1 MNIEQ
6 YDPAVAQQQSQAPV
20 SNEGGNK
27 KGSSRKWW
35 ITLILIAVIIL
46 FAVTT
51 PDKYAH
57 KEAINTEVSSA
68 VTSSLVGKVGSWA
81 VLGNIVVSKIVDLT
95 LDSNIDVDNY
105 LVFSLAKAELEGKK
119 RVLSV
124 GALNHVWV
132 LFEKRDLEGLIDTEV
147 NALWQNFV
155 GSIPGFSREEART
168 SDVAVEKADESQT
181 TAPLD
186 SNTTVRKSANDIID
200 NAIEDVSSEVEKA
213 LERGVSKAIDGI
225 LKDLLGTGTGSGQ

>member
-6 YDPAVAQQQSQAPV
+6 YDPAMAQQQSQAPV
-20 SNEGGNK
+20 NNEGGSK
-27 KGSSRKWW
+27 KNSSRKWW
-35 ITLILIAVIIL
+35 IALILIGILIL

-147 NALWQNFV
+147 NTLWQNFV
-155 GSIPGFSREEART
+155 GSIPGLGRTESRT
-168 SDVAVEKADESQT
+168 SEPAIEKSEEQT
-181 TAPLD
+181 AAPLD
-186 SNTTVRKSANDIID
+186 SAAAPKTANDIID
-200 NAIEDVSSEVEKA
+200 DAIQDVSSEVEKA

-225 LKDLLGTGTGSGQ
+225 LKDLLGTGSGSGQ

>member
-6 YDPAVAQQQSQAPV
+6 YDPAVAQQQSQASV

-35 ITLILIAVIIL
+35 IALILIGVLIL

-147 NALWQNFV
+147 NTLWQNFV
-155 GSIPGFSREEART
+155 GSIPGLGREESRT
-168 SDVAVEKADESQT
+168 PDVAIEKAEEPQAT
-181 TAPLD
+181 TPLD
-186 SNTTVRKSANDIID
+186 SNTVRRSANDIID

>member
-35 ITLILIAVIIL
+35 ITLILIAVVIL

-147 NALWQNFV
+147 NTLWQNFV
-155 GSIPGFSREEART
+155 GSIPGYPAQT
-168 SDVAVEKADESQT
+168 GQIT

>member
-20 SNEGGNK
+20 SNEGGSK

-35 ITLILIAVIIL
+35 IALILIGVLIL

-147 NALWQNFV
+147 NTLWQNFV
-155 GSIPGFSREEART
+155 GSIPGLGREESRT
-168 SDVAVEKADESQT
+168 PDVAIEKAEEPQAT
-181 TAPLD
+181 TPLD
-186 SNTTVRKSANDIID
+186 SNSVRRSANDIID

>member
-1 MNIEQ
+1 
-6 YDPAVAQQQSQAPV
+6 
-20 SNEGGNK
+20 
-27 KGSSRKWW
+27 
-35 ITLILIAVIIL
+35 
-46 FAVTT
+46 
-51 PDKYAH
+51 
-57 KEAINTEVSSA
+57 
-68 VTSSLVGKVGSWA
+68 
-81 VLGNIVVSKIVDLT
+81 
-95 LDSNIDVDNY
+95 
-105 LVFSLAKAELEGKK
+105 
-119 RVLSV
+119 VLSV

-147 NALWQNFV
+147 NTLWQNLV

-225 LKDLLGTGTGSGQ
+225 LKDLLGTGSGQ

>member
-35 ITLILIAVIIL
+35 ITLILIAVVIL

-105 LVFSLAKAELEGKK
+105 LVFSLSKAELEGKK

-147 NALWQNFV
+147 NTLWQNFV
-155 GSIPGFSREEART
+155 GSIPGFSREESRT

>member
-1 MNIEQ
+1 MVDYPDPDCRCHPFCRNHTRQVCAQGSHQ
-6 YDPAVAQQQSQAPV
+6 YRSELGRHQFSGWQ
-20 SNEGGNK
+20 GGQ
-27 KGSSRKWW
+27 
-35 ITLILIAVIIL
+35 
-46 FAVTT
+46 
-51 PDKYAH
+51 
-57 KEAINTEVSSA
+57 
-68 VTSSLVGKVGSWA
+68 
-81 VLGNIVVSKIVDLT
+81 LGC

-105 LVFSLAKAELEGKK
+105 LVFSLVKAELEGKK

-147 NALWQNFV
+147 NTLWQNFV
-155 GSIPGFSREEART
+155 GSIPGFSREESRT

>member
-95 LDSNIDVDNY
+95 LDSNIEVDNY

-147 NALWQNFV
+147 NTLWQNLV

-168 SDVAVEKADESQT
+168 SDVAVEKAD
-181 TAPLD
+181 
-186 SNTTVRKSANDIID
+186 TTVRKSANDIID

>member
-147 NALWQNFV
+147 NTLWQNLV
-155 GSIPGFSREEART
+155 GSIPGFSREESRT

-225 LKDLLGTGTGSGQ
+225 LKDLLGTGTGSAQ

>member
-20 SNEGGNK
+20 SNEGGSK

-35 ITLILIAVIIL
+35 IALILIGVLIL

-105 LVFSLAKAELEGKK
+105 LVFSLAKAELEGKN

-147 NALWQNFV
+147 NTLWQNFV
-155 GSIPGFSREEART
+155 GSIPGLGREESRT
-168 SDVAVEKADESQT
+168 PDVATEKAEEPQAT
-181 TAPLD
+181 TPLD
-186 SNTTVRKSANDIID
+186 SNTVRRSANDIID

-225 LKDLLGTGTGSGQ
+225 LKDLLGTGNGQ

>member
-35 ITLILIAVIIL
+35 ITLILIAVVIL

-95 LDSNIDVDNY
+95 LDSNIDVDM
-105 LVFSLAKAELEGKK
+105 
-119 RVLSV
+119 
-124 GALNHVWV
+124 
-132 LFEKRDLEGLIDTEV
+132 
-147 NALWQNFV
+147 
-155 GSIPGFSREEART
+155 
-168 SDVAVEKADESQT
+168 
-181 TAPLD
+181 
-186 SNTTVRKSANDIID
+186 
-200 NAIEDVSSEVEKA
+200 
-213 LERGVSKAIDGI
+213 
-225 LKDLLGTGTGSGQ
+225 GTL

>member
-105 LVFSLAKAELEGKK
+105 LVFSLSKAELEGKK

-147 NALWQNFV
+147 NTLWQNLV
-155 GSIPGFSREEART
+155 GSIPGFSREESRT

>member
-20 SNEGGNK
+20 NNEGGSK
-27 KGSSRKWW
+27 KSSSRKWW
-35 ITLILIAVIIL
+35 IALILIGVLIL

-147 NALWQNFV
+147 NTLWQNFV
-155 GSIPGFSREEART
+155 GSIPGLGREESRT
-168 SDVAVEKADESQT
+168 PDVAIEKSEEPQAT
-181 TAPLD
+181 TPLD
-186 SNTTVRKSANDIID
+186 SNTVRRSANDIID

>member
-1 MNIEQ
+1 MNIEK
-6 YDPAVAQQQSQAPV
+6 YDPAVAQQQSQASV

-27 KGSSRKWW
+27 KGGSRKWW

-57 KEAINTEVSSA
+57 KEAINSEVSSA

-147 NALWQNFV
+147 NNLWQNFV
-155 GSIPGFSREEART
+155 GSIPGLGSREEART
-168 SDVAVEKADESQT
+168 QDVTAERTEEAQAVT
-181 TAPLD
+181 PLD
-186 SNTTVRKSANDIID
+186 STSVRKSANDIID
-200 NAIEDVSSEVEKA
+200 DAIEDVSSEVEKA

-225 LKDLLGTGTGSGQ
+225 LKDLLGTGSAQ

>member
-20 SNEGGNK
+20 SNEGGSK

-35 ITLILIAVIIL
+35 IALILIGVLIL

-147 NALWQNFV
+147 NTLWQNFV
-155 GSIPGFSREEART
+155 GSIPGLGREESRT
-168 SDVAVEKADESQT
+168 PDVAIEKNEEPQAT
-181 TAPLD
+181 TPLD
-186 SNTTVRKSANDIID
+186 SNTVRRSANDIID

>member
-6 YDPAVAQQQSQAPV
+6 YDPAVAQQQSQATV
-20 SNEGGNK
+20 SNEGGSK
-27 KGSSRKWW
+27 KGSSHKWW
-35 ITLILIAVIIL
+35 IALIVIGVLIL

-147 NALWQNFV
+147 NTLWQNFV
-155 GSIPGFSREEART
+155 GSIPGLGREESRT
-168 SDVAVEKADESQT
+168 PDVAIEKAEEPQAT
-181 TAPLD
+181 TPLD
-186 SNTTVRKSANDIID
+186 SNTVRRSANDIID

-225 LKDLLGTGTGSGQ
+225 LKDLLGTGSGSGQ

>member
-6 YDPAVAQQQSQAPV
+6 YDPAVAQQQSQAPA
-20 SNEGGNK
+20 SNGGDSK
-27 KGSSRKWW
+27 KGNSRKWW

-147 NALWQNFV
+147 NTLWQNFV
-155 GSIPGFSREEART
+155 GSIPGLGREETRT
-168 SDVAVEKADESQT
+168 SDVAVEKADESQA

>member
-35 ITLILIAVIIL
+35 ITLILIAVVIL

-119 RVLSV
+119 SVLSV

-147 NALWQNFV
+147 NTLWQNFV
-155 GSIPGFSREEART
+155 GSIPGFSREESRT

>member
-6 YDPAVAQQQSQAPV
+6 YDPAMAQQQSQAPV
-20 SNEGGNK
+20 NNEGGSK
-27 KGSSRKWW
+27 KNSSRKWW
-35 ITLILIAVIIL
+35 IALILIGILIL

-147 NALWQNFV
+147 NTLWQNFV
-155 GSIPGFSREEART
+155 GSIPGLGRTESRT
-168 SDVAVEKADESQT
+168 SEPSIEKSEEQT
-181 TAPLD
+181 AAPLD
-186 SNTTVRKSANDIID
+186 SAVTPKTANDIID
-200 NAIEDVSSEVEKA
+200 DAIQDVSSEVEKA

-225 LKDLLGTGTGSGQ
+225 LKDLLGTGSGSGQ

>member
-20 SNEGGNK
+20 SNEGGSK

-35 ITLILIAVIIL
+35 IALILIGVLIL

-105 LVFSLAKAELEGKK
+105 LVFSLAKAELEGKN

-147 NALWQNFV
+147 NTLWQNFV
-155 GSIPGFSREEART
+155 GSIPGLGREESRT
-168 SDVAVEKADESQT
+168 PDVAIEKNEEPQAT
-181 TAPLD
+181 TPLD
-186 SNTTVRKSANDIID
+186 SNTVRRSANDIID

>member
-6 YDPAVAQQQSQAPV
+6 YDPAVAQQQSQASV

-35 ITLILIAVIIL
+35 ITLILIAVVIL

-147 NALWQNFV
+147 NTLWQNFV
-155 GSIPGFSREEART
+155 GSIPGLGREETRT
-168 SDVAVEKADESQT
+168 PDVTTDQAEQPQAVT
-181 TAPLD
+181 PPD
-186 SNTTVRKSANDIID
+186 STSVRKSANDIID
-200 NAIEDVSSEVEKA
+200 NAIQDVSSEVEKA

-225 LKDLLGTGTGSGQ
+225 LKDLLGTGSGQ

>member
-95 LDSNIDVDNY
+95 LDSNIEVDNY
-105 LVFSLAKAELEGKK
+105 LVFSLAKAELEGKE

-147 NALWQNFV
+147 NTLWQNLV
-155 GSIPGFSREEART
+155 GSIPGFSREESRT

>member
-20 SNEGGNK
+20 NNEDGSK

-35 ITLILIAVIIL
+35 IALILIGVLIL

-57 KEAINTEVSSA
+57 KEAINSEVSSA

-147 NALWQNFV
+147 NTLWQNFV
-155 GSIPGFSREEART
+155 GSIPGLGRTESRT
-168 SDVAVEKADESQT
+168 SESAIEKSEEQT
-181 TAPLD
+181 AAPLD
-186 SNTTVRKSANDIID
+186 SAVAPKTANDIID
-200 NAIEDVSSEVEKA
+200 DAIQDVSSEVEKA

-225 LKDLLGTGTGSGQ
+225 LKDLLGTGSGSGQ

>member
-6 YDPAVAQQQSQAPV
+6 YDPAMAQQQSQAPV
-20 SNEGGNK
+20 NNEGGSK
-27 KGSSRKWW
+27 KNSSRKWW
-35 ITLILIAVIIL
+35 IALILIGVLIL

-147 NALWQNFV
+147 NTLWQNFV
-155 GSIPGFSREEART
+155 GSIPGLGRTESRTSEPAIEQREE
-168 SDVAVEKADESQT
+168 QT
-181 TAPLD
+181 AAPLD
-186 SNTTVRKSANDIID
+186 SAVAPKTANDIID
-200 NAIEDVSSEVEKA
+200 DAIQDVSSEVEKA

-225 LKDLLGTGTGSGQ
+225 LKDLLGTGSGSGQ

>member
-105 LVFSLAKAELEGKK
+105 LVFSLAKAELEGKE

-147 NALWQNFV
+147 NTLWQNLV
-155 GSIPGFSREEART
+155 GSIPGFSREESRT

-225 LKDLLGTGTGSGQ
+225 LKDLLGTGSGQ

>member
-6 YDPAVAQQQSQAPV
+6 YDPAVAQQQSQATV
-20 SNEGGNK
+20 SNEGGSK

-35 ITLILIAVIIL
+35 IALIVIGVLIL

-147 NALWQNFV
+147 NTLWQNFV
-155 GSIPGFSREEART
+155 GSIPGLGREESRT
-168 SDVAVEKADESQT
+168 PDVAIEKAEEPQAT
-181 TAPLD
+181 TPLD
-186 SNTTVRKSANDIID
+186 SNTVRRSANDIID

-225 LKDLLGTGTGSGQ
+225 LKDLLGTGSGSGQ

>member
-35 ITLILIAVIIL
+35 IALILIGVLIL

-147 NALWQNFV
+147 NTLWQNFV
-155 GSIPGFSREEART
+155 GSIPGLGREESRT
-168 SDVAVEKADESQT
+168 PDVAIEKNEEPQAT
-181 TAPLD
+181 TPLD
-186 SNTTVRKSANDIID
+186 SNTVRRSANDIID

>member
-35 ITLILIAVIIL
+35 ITLILIAVVIL

-147 NALWQNFV
+147 NTLWQNFV
-155 GSIPGFSREEART
+155 GSIPGLGREETRT
-168 SDVAVEKADESQT
+168 PDVTTDQAEQPQAVT
-181 TAPLD
+181 PPD
-186 SNTTVRKSANDIID
+186 STSVRKSANDIID
-200 NAIEDVSSEVEKA
+200 NAIQDVSSEVEKA

-225 LKDLLGTGTGSGQ
+225 LKDLLGTGSGQ

>member
-20 SNEGGNK
+20 SNEGGSK

-35 ITLILIAVIIL
+35 IALILIGVLIL

-147 NALWQNFV
+147 NTLWQNFV
-155 GSIPGFSREEART
+155 GSIPGLGREESRT
-168 SDVAVEKADESQT
+168 PDVAIEKAEEPQAT
-181 TAPLD
+181 TPLD
-186 SNTTVRKSANDIID
+186 SNTVRRSANDIID

-225 LKDLLGTGTGSGQ
+225 LKDLLGTGNGQ

>member
-20 SNEGGNK
+20 SNEGGSK

-35 ITLILIAVIIL
+35 IALILIGVLIL

-147 NALWQNFV
+147 NTLWQNFV
-155 GSIPGFSREEART
+155 GSIPGLGREESRT
-168 SDVAVEKADESQT
+168 PDVAIEKAEEPQAT
-181 TAPLD
+181 TPLD
-186 SNTTVRKSANDIID
+186 SNTVRRSANDIID

>member
-20 SNEGGNK
+20 SNEGGSK

-35 ITLILIAVIIL
+35 IALILIGVLIL

-105 LVFSLAKAELEGKK
+105 LVFSLAKAELEGKN

-147 NALWQNFV
+147 NTLWQNFV
-155 GSIPGFSREEART
+155 GSIPGLGREESRT
-168 SDVAVEKADESQT
+168 PDVAIEKAEEPQAT
-181 TAPLD
+181 TPLD
-186 SNTTVRKSANDIID
+186 SNTVRRSANDIID

>member
-20 SNEGGNK
+20 SNEGGSK

-35 ITLILIAVIIL
+35 IALILIGVLIL

-105 LVFSLAKAELEGKK
+105 LVFSLAKAELEGKN

-147 NALWQNFV
+147 NTLWQNFV
-155 GSIPGFSREEART
+155 GSIPGLGREESRT
-168 SDVAVEKADESQT
+168 PDVATEKAEEPQAT
-181 TAPLD
+181 TPLD
-186 SNTTVRKSANDIID
+186 SNTVRRSANDIID

>member
-20 SNEGGNK
+20 SNEGGSK

-35 ITLILIAVIIL
+35 IALILIGVLIL

-57 KEAINTEVSSA
+57 KEAINSEVSSA

-147 NALWQNFV
+147 NTLWQNFV
-155 GSIPGFSREEART
+155 GSIPGLGRSESRT
-168 SDVAVEKADESQT
+168 PDVAIEKAEEPQT
-181 TAPLD
+181 AAPLD
-186 SNTTVRKSANDIID
+186 SAAVPKTANDIID
-200 NAIEDVSSEVEKA
+200 DAIQDVSSEVEKA

>member
-6 YDPAVAQQQSQAPV
+6 YDPAVTQQQSQAPV
-20 SNEGGNK
+20 SNEGGRK

-35 ITLILIAVIIL
+35 ITLILIAVLIL

-105 LVFSLAKAELEGKK
+105 LVFSLAKAELEGRK

-132 LFEKRDLEGLIDTEV
+132 LFEKKDLEGLIDTEV
-147 NALWQNFV
+147 NTLWQNFV
-155 GSIPGFSREEART
+155 GSIPGLGREESRT
-168 SDVAVEKADESQT
+168 PAVAIEKDEEQQA

-186 SNTTVRKSANDIID
+186 SNSVRKSANDIID
-200 NAIEDVSSEVEKA
+200 NANEDLSSEVEKA
-213 LERGVSKAIDGI
+213 LERGVSKAIHGI
-225 LKDLLGTGTGSGQ
+225 LKDLLGTGSGQ

>member
-6 YDPAVAQQQSQAPV
+6 HDPAVAQQQSQAPV
-20 SNEGGNK
+20 SNEGGSK

-35 ITLILIAVIIL
+35 IALILIGVLIL

-147 NALWQNFV
+147 NTLWQNFV
-155 GSIPGFSREEART
+155 GSIPGLGREESRT
-168 SDVAVEKADESQT
+168 PDVAIEKAEEPQAT
-181 TAPLD
+181 TPLD
-186 SNTTVRKSANDIID
+186 SNSVRRSANDIID